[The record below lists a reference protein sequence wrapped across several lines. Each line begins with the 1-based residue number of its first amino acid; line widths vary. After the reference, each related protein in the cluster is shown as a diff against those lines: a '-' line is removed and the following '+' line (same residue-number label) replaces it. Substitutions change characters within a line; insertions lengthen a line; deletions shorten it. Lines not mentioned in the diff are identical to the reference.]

1 MENSSGLQTSQD
13 SPITFPPDAFW
24 WLSTIGFLIGLG
36 IVFLAVTLAG
46 TIWYMVANHLD
57 FYGLQRAMT
66 AMPGVTI
73 QSVGEVFTIAYIVL
87 LLPTVAK
94 TPLAN
99 IGFRSLNARQIGIIV
114 LGAVLMFVI
123 VTPLASFLEN
133 VLHFKTPE
141 AAIAVYT
148 HAAGWQK
155 AAFALFGIV
164 VAPAFEEAVFR
175 LVLFNAMRKWWGLWA
190 GAIVSSILF
199 GLAHAQPPFTGA
211 MFASITVP
219 LMAGGLILCW
229 VYTKT
234 NNAWASFLTH
244 GGFNAFTF
252 ILLAINPNLA
262 K

>member
-1 MENSSGLQTSQD
+1 MENRSGSQTSQD
-13 SPITFPPDAFW
+13 SPVTFPHNGFW
-24 WLSTIGFLIGLG
+24 WLSTIGFLVGLG

-46 TIWYMVANHLD
+46 TIWYMISNHLD
-57 FYGLQRAMT
+57 IYGLQRAMT

-73 QSVGEVFTIAYIVL
+73 QSVGEVVTIVYILLVL
-87 LLPTVAK
+87 PAVAK
-94 TPLAN
+94 TPLSN
-99 IGFRSLNARQIGIIV
+99 IGFRSLSARQIAIAV

-133 VLHFKTPE
+133 ALHFKTPE
-141 AAIAVYT
+141 EAIAVYT

-155 AAFALFGIV
+155 AAFAFFGIV
-164 VAPAFEEAVFR
+164 IAPAFEEAVFR
-175 LVLFNAMRKWWGLWA
+175 IVLFNALRKWWGFWA
-190 GAIVSSILF
+190 GAIISSILF
-199 GLAHAQPPFTGA
+199 GIAHAQPPFSGA
-211 MFASITVP
+211 MFASITFP
-219 LMAGGLILCW
+219 LMAGGFILCW
-229 VYTKT
+229 VYAKT